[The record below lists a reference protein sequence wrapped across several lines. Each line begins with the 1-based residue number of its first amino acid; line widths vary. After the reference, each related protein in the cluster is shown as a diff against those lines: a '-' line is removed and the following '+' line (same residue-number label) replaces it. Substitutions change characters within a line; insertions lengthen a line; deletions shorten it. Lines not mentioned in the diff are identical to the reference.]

1 MPTMKKLLTLI
12 ACICIAAASFGQS
25 DRVVMTINGEK
36 IMASE
41 YYQRMEFM
49 PNVGR
54 MIRDN
59 VFEATPPGLL
69 TMQLILEERMILQC
83 ATENGVPPS
92 ASQVQDVYDQ
102 KLKLDPN
109 MLTTL
114 EKQGLNKDF
123 LMYQC
128 RIEAAQ
134 FNLVTM
140 GVNITDL
147 EIEKYY
153 KGNPRE
159 FTSAKKLKLRVI
171 AVPEGEKAKVDD
183 ELKTGKAFA
192 EVAKA
197 MSKDATASVGGDLG
211 EVDIQDLTAPILD
224 AIEKVKIG
232 QYTDWVQGENIVVR
246 FLKENVIPPALK
258 KFDDDL
264 KKRIRRNLMIDRGAI
279 KNDLEKLLAAT
290 RKKAK
295 IEVLQ
300 VQFRSEFDKFMQ
312 RNGIGQG

>member
-1 MPTMKKLLTLI
+1 MKRLLTSMLCFC
-12 ACICIAAASFGQS
+12 AVCLSFAQA

-36 IMASE
+36 ILASE
-41 YYQRMEFM
+41 YYQRMEFL
-49 PNVGR
+49 PNFGR
-54 MIRDN
+54 MVRDN

-69 TMQLILEERMILQC
+69 TMQLLLEERIILQC

-92 ASQVQDVYDQ
+92 QAQTQDVYDQ
-102 KLKLDPN
+102 KLRQDPN
-109 MLTTL
+109 MLTML

-159 FTSAKKLKLRVI
+159 FTSSKKLKLRVI
-171 AVPEGEKAKVDD
+171 AVPDGEKAKVDD
-183 ELKTGKAFA
+183 ELKSGKSFA

-197 MSKDATASVGGDLG
+197 MSKDATAAAGGDLG
-211 EVDIQDLTAPILD
+211 EVAMEDLTGPIIE

-232 QYTDWVQGENIVVR
+232 QYTEWVQGENIVVR
-246 FLKENVIPPALK
+246 FLKENVIPPVVK

-264 KKRIRRNLMIDRGAI
+264 KKRIRRNLMIDRGAV

-300 VQFRSEFDKFMQ
+300 PQFRSEFAKFMQ
-312 RNGIGQG
+312 RNGIGQN